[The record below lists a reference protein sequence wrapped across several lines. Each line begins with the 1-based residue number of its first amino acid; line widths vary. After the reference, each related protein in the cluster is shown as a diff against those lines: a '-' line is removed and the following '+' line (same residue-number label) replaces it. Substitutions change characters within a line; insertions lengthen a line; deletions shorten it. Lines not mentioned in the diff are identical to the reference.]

1 MRREFRAWEEAGN
14 GRTGSLAWTGRK
26 WQEEGRALYHENSI
40 GDRSK
45 LFKQGVTL
53 KKELWGHA
61 ARSQAWLM
69 TYLPCML
76 GACRPCSEAELLL
89 AACTSDFG
97 ECPRCGRA

>member
-14 GRTGSLAWTGRK
+14 GRKVSLSLTGRK

-61 ARSQAWLM
+61 TEWLEE
-69 TYLPCML
+69 
-76 GACRPCSEAELLL
+76 GWV
-89 AACTSDFG
+89 SDVQG
-97 ECPRCGRA
+97 CPRE